1 VIGAG
6 GAAVALRGA
15 TLRFG
20 QHVIWE
26 NMNLDVAP
34 GECLVILGP
43 NGAGKTTLLKVMLGL
58 LRLSAGTITV
68 DGRPPGR
75 GSAEA
80 GYVAQQRMFDPG
92 LPIRGRDLVQFGV
105 DGHRPGLPRTRA
117 CQVGPAIEA
126 VGAQGYADAPIGL
139 LSGGQQ
145 QRLRI
150 AQALVGRPRLLLCDE
165 PLTSLDP
172 SAQEEIVEVIDRHR
186 REHGSTVVYVT
197 HEITPVA
204 GVVDQVLYVAAGR
217 WAAGPADTV
226 LTTQALS
233 ALYGSHIDV
242 IRVHGQVVIVGGDG
256 AGRHHPPDGARL

>member
-1 VIGAG
+1 MSGSDG
-6 GAAVALRGA
+6 TGAAIALRGA

-20 QHVIWE
+20 AHVIWE
-26 NMNLDVAP
+26 NLDLDVTP

-58 LRLSAGTITV
+58 LPLSSGTITI
-68 DGRPPGR
+68 DGRPPRR
-75 GSAEA
+75 GSAGD
-80 GYVAQQRMFDPG
+80 GYVTQQRIYDPD
-92 LPIRGRDLVQFGV
+92 LPIRGRDLVQLGV

-117 CQVGPAIEA
+117 RQVDPAIEA
-126 VGAQGYADAPIGL
+126 VGAADYADVPIGL

-150 AQALVGRPRLLLCDE
+150 AQALAGMPRLLLCDE

-172 SAQEEIVEVIDRHR
+172 AAQEEIVGVIDRHR
-186 REHGSTVVYVT
+186 REHGTTVVYVT

-226 LTTQALS
+226 LTTKTLS
-233 ALYGSHIDV
+233 DLYGTHIDV
-242 IRVHGQVVIVGGDG
+242 VRVHDHVVIVGGEG
-256 AGRHHPPDGARL
+256 HQH

>member
-1 VIGAG
+1 MTGSG

-20 QHVIWE
+20 HHVIWE
-26 NMNLDVAP
+26 NLNLDVAP

-68 DGRPPGR
+68 DGRPPKR
-75 GSAEA
+75 GSAAA
-80 GYVAQQRMFDPG
+80 GYIAQQHMFDPG

-117 CQVGPAIEA
+117 RQVDPALEA
-126 VGAQGYADAPIGL
+126 VGAQGYADAPVGL

-172 SAQEEIVEVIDRHR
+172 SAQEEIVEIIDRHR

-226 LTTQALS
+226 LTTQTLS

-242 IRVHGQVVIVGGDG
+242 ILVHDQVVIVGGNG
-256 AGRHHPPDGARL
+256 SAVGSHLPPE